1 MKALLVL
8 EDGTVYEGVST
19 GLPGTTWGEV
29 VFNTSMSGYQEM
41 LTDPSYKGQILTF
54 TYPLI
59 GNYGVNEE
67 DFESANVQVE
77 GIIAREICQTPSNW
91 RLTKTLPEFLEEN
104 KVVGIEEI
112 DTRALTRHLR
122 TRGVMM
128 GIISTEKTQEELKEM
143 LKSLPNYS
151 EVDFVRKVSTT
162 KAYEWSDEQGVKLEK
177 ELAPIK
183 LPSSPYNVVVIDY
196 GLKYNILRL
205 LTLFGCKVKVVPCT
219 TSAEEILGMK
229 PDGIVLSPG
238 PGDPERL
245 DYAVDTIKELIPKVP
260 LMGICL
266 GHQLLGRAF
275 GGKTY
280 KLKFGHR
287 GANHPVKDL
296 STNQIQITSQNHG
309 YAVDADSI
317 EDKGLKISHLNLND
331 GTVEGM
337 EHKELP
343 IFSVQYHPEV
353 SPGPKDSFHLL
364 ERFLNLMKNNSPRTS

>member
-1 MKALLVL
+1 M
-8 EDGTVYEGVST
+8 
-19 GLPGTTWGEV
+19 
-29 VFNTSMSGYQEM
+29 
-41 LTDPSYKGQILTF
+41 
-54 TYPLI
+54 
-59 GNYGVNEE
+59 
-67 DFESANVQVE
+67 
-77 GIIAREICQTPSNW
+77 R
-91 RLTKTLPEFLEEN
+91 
-104 KVVGIEEI
+104 
-112 DTRALTRHLR
+112 
-122 TRGVMM
+122 
-128 GIISTEKTQEELKEM
+128 
-143 LKSLPNYS
+143 
-151 EVDFVRKVSTT
+151 
-162 KAYEWSDEQGVKLEK
+162 
-177 ELAPIK
+177 
-183 LPSSPYNVVVIDY
+183 
-196 GLKYNILRL
+196 
-205 LTLFGCKVKVVPCT
+205 
-219 TSAEEILGMK
+219 
-229 PDGIVLSPG
+229 PDGIILSPG

-245 DYAVDTIKELIPKVP
+245 DYAVGTIKELIPKVP

-266 GHQLLGRAF
+266 GHQLMGRAF

-296 STNQIQITSQNHG
+296 NTNQIQITSQNHG

>member
-1 MKALLVL
+1 MKTLLVL
-8 EDGTVYEGVST
+8 EDGTAYEGAST

-104 KVVGIEEI
+104 KVVGIEGI

-122 TRGVMM
+122 RRGVMM
-128 GIISTEKTQEELKEM
+128 GIISTEKTPEELREM
-143 LKSLPNYS
+143 LKTLPNYS
-151 EVDFVRKVSTT
+151 EIDFVRKVSTT
-162 KAYEWSDEQGVKLEK
+162 KAYEWSNEQGVKLKK

-183 LPSSPYNVVVIDY
+183 LPPSPYNVVVIDY
-196 GLKYNILRL
+196 GLKYSILRL
-205 LTLFGCKVKVVPCT
+205 LVLFGCKVKVVPCT
-219 TSAEEILGMK
+219 TSAGEILGMK

-245 DYAVDTIKELIPKVP
+245 DYALDTIKELIPKAP

-296 STNQIQITSQNHG
+296 NTNQVQITSQNHG
-309 YAVDADSI
+309 YAVDAGSV

-343 IFSVQYHPEV
+343 IFSIQYHPEV
-353 SPGPKDSFHLL
+353 SPGPKDSLHSL
-364 ERFLNLMKNNSPRTS
+364 ERFLNLMKNNSPR